1 MTLVLAIMLFLGQR
15 VGGWGADR
23 MKCLSTQP
31 ADRGA
36 LEPVETRAFFFS
48 QRKSDEIH
56 MILLLQKLKSD
67 VESESS

>member
-1 MTLVLAIMLFLGQR
+1 
-15 VGGWGADR
+15 